1 MGYNNTG
8 YIVLDSNFVVNPSNI
23 VAIHTISYGAYASF
37 DCGRANNYSPTSNN
51 TTITSS
57 TDLRSSILKI
67 AAGEL
72 GNTNGSKYG
81 SGAWCAHFVSWCA
94 RQAGVEK
101 NVIAN
106 SGYATAD
113 DLGVLYFGRKIVNG
127 KRTEIDYSQ
136 YVPQKG
142 DLIFFDWENNGI
154 CMKTPESFYGDHVGF
169 VESFDLNKKEVKTI
183 EGNSSNAV
191 RRKTYSINDVNIK
204 GYGIPSYPSDSL
216 NGKVSDNI
224 SITLLNASVPSKVK
238 QGDAAYFKG
247 TISANSPIKIAGIAI
262 YDSNSN
268 MVSYA
273 SKTIYPNTN
282 SVSIDSQID
291 PSIHISQLPSGTY
304 TYMIFASCMQSIFDI
319 LKTTKIL
326 KKGTFVVSSANST
339 VMAGVSLVSL
349 IEKAYVSPST
359 TTKTDS
365 SSKNSKTYKV
375 GNYTVDTSAGL
386 NVRKGP
392 STDFD
397 IIGHASLNQE
407 IEVIGRD
414 KGGWYEFMQGDEVAF
429 ISDSLVAEEAI
440 DMEALAAAALAAS
453 QQSATVPTA
462 KAPVP
467 AVATAPAAQA
477 PAPVQVAA
485 PAGVLFI
492 GDSRCVQM
500 KDAVAGGGCS
510 WICQNG
516 ARYEWFADTAI
527 PRADGMVGKGTKVVI
542 CMGVNDT
549 GDVSKY
555 AALTNVKAA
564 EWTARGAKVYYVSVN
579 PVSENPYTSTE
590 QVDNFNA
597 SIVGQ
602 LIGVRW
608 IDTNTYL
615 KGVGY
620 NLVDGLHYDN
630 DTYLKIF
637 SGIISGLR

>member
-1 MGYNNTG
+1 MRRCVVS
-8 YIVLDSNFVVNPSNI
+8 IVMAFFLSAVLCACGDVPVAETVTVSQEEEQSDVQVSEPEATPEVTPEVVAEATPE
-23 VAIHTISYGAYASF
+23 VTPEISPEASPEI
-37 DCGRANNYSPTSNN
+37 SPEA
-51 TTITSS
+51 
-57 TDLRSSILKI
+57 DEDVL
-67 AAGEL
+67 
-72 GNTNGSKYG
+72 
-81 SGAWCAHFVSWCA
+81 
-94 RQAGVEK
+94 AGV
-101 NVIAN
+101 
-106 SGYATAD
+106 T
-113 DLGVLYFGRKIVNG
+113 KI
-127 KRTEIDYSQ
+127 E
-136 YVPQKG
+136 
-142 DLIFFDWENNGI
+142 
-154 CMKTPESFYGDHVGF
+154 
-169 VESFDLNKKEVKTI
+169 
-183 EGNSSNAV
+183 
-191 RRKTYSINDVNIK
+191 
-204 GYGIPSYPSDSL
+204 
-216 NGKVSDNI
+216 
-224 SITLLNASVPSKVK
+224 PSKKMYV
-238 QGDAAYFKG
+238 Q
-247 TISANSPIKIAGIAI
+247 
-262 YDSNSN
+262 
-268 MVSYA
+268 
-273 SKTIYPNTN
+273 
-282 SVSIDSQID
+282 
-291 PSIHISQLPSGTY
+291 
-304 TYMIFASCMQSIFDI
+304 
-319 LKTTKIL
+319 
-326 KKGTFVVSSANST
+326 
-339 VMAGVSLVSL
+339 
-349 IEKAYVSPST
+349 KAC
-359 TTKTDS
+359 
-365 SSKNSKTYKV
+365 NI
-375 GNYTVDTSAGL
+375 
-386 NVRKGP
+386 RKGP

-397 IIGHASLNQE
+397 IIGHASFNQE

-453 QQSATVPTA
+453 QQSATAPTA
-462 KAPVP
+462 KAPAP
-467 AVATAPAAQA
+467 AVATAPVAQA

-579 PVSENPYTSTE
+579 PVSENPYTSIE
-590 QVDNFNA
+590 QVENFNA

-602 LIGVRW
+602 LVGVRW